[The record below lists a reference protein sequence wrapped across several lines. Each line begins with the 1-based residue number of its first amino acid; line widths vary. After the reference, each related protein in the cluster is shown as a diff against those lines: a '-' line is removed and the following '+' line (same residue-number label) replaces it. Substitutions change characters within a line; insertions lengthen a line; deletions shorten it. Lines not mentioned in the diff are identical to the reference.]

1 MDSFNSSPIEMLASS
16 IRNRSLLKT
25 MTKREVVGRYKGSF
39 FGLMWSFI
47 TPLLMLAVYTFVFG
61 EVFNARW
68 HTQSES
74 SGQFALML
82 FAGLIIFNLFS
93 EVVNRAPSL
102 ILVNVSYVKKV
113 VFPLE
118 ILPVTVVCSS
128 LFHGIVSISVWLCAY
143 IALFGTPHLT
153 ILFIPIVLIPL
164 VILVLGL
171 AWFLAGLGVFIR
183 DIGQM
188 VGLLT
193 TAMMFLSPIFF
204 PITSLPEQY
213 RDLVYFNPLTLPI
226 EELRLILFLGEFPNW
241 DRIGGYSIIAIIT
254 ASSGFY
260 FFQKTRK
267 GFADVL

>member
-1 MDSFNSSPIEMLASS
+1 MERFNSSPFEMLSS
-16 IRNRSLLKT
+16 CIRNHSLLKT

-102 ILVNVSYVKKV
+102 IIVNVSYVKKV

-118 ILPVTVVCSS
+118 ILPLTVVYSA
-128 LFHGIVSISVWLCAY
+128 LFHCLVSIAVWLCAY
-143 IALFGTPHLT
+143 IALFGTPHIT
-153 ILFIPIVLIPL
+153 ILLLPIILAPL
-164 VILVLGL
+164 VILTLGL
-171 AWFLAGLGVFIR
+171 AWLLAGLGVFIR

-213 RDLVYFNPLTLPI
+213 RDFVYFNPLTLPI
-226 EELRLILFLGEFPNW
+226 EELRLILFWGEMPNW
-241 DRIGGYSIIAIIT
+241 DRIGGYSAIALLI
-254 ASSGFY
+254 ASTGFY